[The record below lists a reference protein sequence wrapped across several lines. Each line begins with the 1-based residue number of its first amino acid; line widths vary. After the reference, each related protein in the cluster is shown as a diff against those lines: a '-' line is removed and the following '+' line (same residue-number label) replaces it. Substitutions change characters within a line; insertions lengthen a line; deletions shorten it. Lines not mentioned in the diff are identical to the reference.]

1 MNCVEETARE
11 VHRWLSYIP
20 PQGLVTSARVLRH
33 KSEPVVPSVVVRK
46 DIDHWTSKGRR
57 MVIDD
62 LRRTEIGKK
71 RRVEENRDYYE
82 RLVNME
88 PRLRDRPC

>member
-33 KSEPVVPSVVVRK
+33 KSEPVVPSVVV
-46 DIDHWTSKGRR
+46 
-57 MVIDD
+57 V
-62 LRRTEIGKK
+62 
-71 RRVEENRDYYE
+71 
-82 RLVNME
+82 
-88 PRLRDRPC
+88 CC